1 MWWSPDHL
9 VVSGAFKEQRCHSAK
24 IWWSPDHL
32 VVSVLSRSSQRGPDE
47 SWIPFP
53 PTSLSRSLQCLEID
67 MCHVFIMTVWQ
78 SVTHDWASGR
88 LSYLHKVTKKVTN
101 QNVRGSVWPYWYV
114 CTVRWTLY
122 IGILRYWLCDHA
134 PSVAASL
141 IFGLQTLGGGEDNK
155 DVIRWCLMVTI
166 IQTSWPLTPASQW
179 WHSWLSSQPLSEWL
193 ECDLFIVDMILFV
206 SEVSPSQWVTSTSVT
221 GCVTAAF

>member
-1 MWWSPDHL
+1 MSHEFRSPRLHWAE
-9 VVSGAFKEQRCHSAK
+9 VS
-24 IWWSPDHL
+24 
-32 VVSVLSRSSQRGPDE
+32 SVWRLTCVTFLSWQCDNLWRMTGRQDASLTANTKSQRKCQIKICTE
-47 SWIPFP
+47 
-53 PTSLSRSLQCLEID
+53 LCLASEA
-67 MCHVFIMTVWQ
+67 
-78 SVTHDWASGR
+78 VTAAIQA
-88 LSYLHKVTKKVTN
+88 VI
-101 QNVRGSVWPYWYV
+101 QAVWPYWYV

-141 IFGLQTLGGGEDNK
+141 MFGLQTLGGGEDNK